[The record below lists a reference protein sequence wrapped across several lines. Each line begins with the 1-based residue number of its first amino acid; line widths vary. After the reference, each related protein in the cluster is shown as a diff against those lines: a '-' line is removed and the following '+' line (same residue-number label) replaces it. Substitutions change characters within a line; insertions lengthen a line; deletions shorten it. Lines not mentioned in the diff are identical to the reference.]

1 MKKYFL
7 LFITICFICL
17 SANAQEVVF
26 NQKTLKYH
34 HPSCQWAK
42 NVQKTVLLL
51 IKRRQKQRAEFLV
64 KYAAAV
70 N

>member
-17 SANAQEVVF
+17 SAKAQEVVF

-42 NVQKTVLLL
+42 KCTKNCIVVDKKKAKAKGGVPC
-51 IKRRQKQRAEFLV
+51 KV
-64 KYAAAV
+64 CGGG
-70 N
+70 